1 MSNINYNLIE
11 EIKKVMPRDLTNITL
26 QLLKE
31 IDSGKKTISQMENII
46 LEEIDELVEE

>member
-11 EIKKVMPRDLTNITL
+11 EIKKNMPKDLTNITL

-31 IDSGKKTISQMENII
+31 IDGGKKTTSQMENII